1 MAREELDG
9 LTVSAAS
16 QLLGV
21 PAPTIRSWERR
32 YGIARPDRT
41 LGAHR
46 RYDVRALAEL
56 RDFRDAV
63 AAGRRPKE
71 AAEFVKKR
79 AAQRAENP
87 MFVERILSAGQNFDP
102 DRIRN
107 TLDSATEQ
115 LGLFRAIDLV
125 VLPALREVGALWE
138 SGRCDVAN
146 EHLASQAIRTWLA
159 GQLQLAK
166 PARTKPIVVLA
177 CGPRDLHT
185 IGLEAMFL
193 LLARRGWNCRL
204 LGASTPV
211 GSVVATVR
219 ASNAHAAVIASHM
232 NTARKEAV
240 ASIAAVAAM
249 GVPVFYGGNAFVTER
264 ARAGVSGTYLGEDLS
279 EAVKVLERSLSR

>member
-1 MAREELDG
+1 MGSEELYG
-9 LTVSAAS
+9 LTVSAAA

-71 AAEFVKKR
+71 AAELVKKR
-79 AAQRAENP
+79 AAERAQNP
-87 MFVERILSAGQNFDP
+87 MFVEHILSAGHNFDP
-102 DRIRN
+102 DRIRRV
-107 TLDSATEQ
+107 LDDATRE
-115 LGLFRAIDLV
+115 LGLYRAIDLV

-166 PARTKPIVVLA
+166 PNRAKPVVVLA
-177 CGPRDLHT
+177 CGPKDLHT

-204 LGASTPV
+204 LGAMTPV
-211 GSVVATVR
+211 GSVVATAR
-219 ASNAHAAVIASHM
+219 ASNAQAVVIASHM
-232 NTARKEAV
+232 NTARKEAI
-240 ASIAAVAAM
+240 ASIEAVTDM
-249 GVPVFYGGNAFVTER
+249 GVPAFYGGNAFVTER
-264 ARAGVSGTYLGEDLS
+264 ARTGVSGTYLGEDLS
-279 EAVKVLERSLSR
+279 EAVKILERSLAN

>member
-1 MAREELDG
+1 MAHEELDG
-9 LTVSAAS
+9 LTVSAAA

-41 LGAHR
+41 MGAHR

-63 AAGRRPKE
+63 AAGRRPKQ
-71 AAEFVKKR
+71 AAELVKKR
-79 AAQRAENP
+79 AAERAENP
-87 MFVERILSAGQNFDP
+87 MYIERIVSAGQNFDP
-102 DRIRN
+102 ERIRS
-107 TLDSATEQ
+107 TLDAATEQ
-115 LGLFRAIDLV
+115 LGLYRAIDLV

-146 EHLASQAIRTWLA
+146 EHLASQAIRAWLA

-166 PARTKPIVVLA
+166 PGRGKPVVVLA
-177 CGPRDLHT
+177 CGPKDLHT
-185 IGLEAMFL
+185 IGLEALFL

-204 LGASTPV
+204 LGAMTPV

-232 NTARKEAV
+232 NTARKEAI
-240 ASIAAVAAM
+240 ASLEAVAEM
-249 GVPVFYGGNAFVTER
+249 GVPAFYGGNAFVTDR
-264 ARAGVSGTYLGEDLS
+264 SRTGVPGTYLGEDLS
-279 EAVKVLERSLSR
+279 EAVKILERSLAG